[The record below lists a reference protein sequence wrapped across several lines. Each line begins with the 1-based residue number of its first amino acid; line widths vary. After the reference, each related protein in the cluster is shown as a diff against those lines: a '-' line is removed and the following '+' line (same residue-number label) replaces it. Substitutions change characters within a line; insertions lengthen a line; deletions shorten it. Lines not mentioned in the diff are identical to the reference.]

1 MWVDSGWT
9 WRSGCKRT
17 TQHTH
22 MHAHTQSFSPQTKG
36 ERKSYR
42 RADEHKWSSFV
53 LLPVGLLILLS
64 FRVLTGDRVEY
75 RGCM

>member
-17 TQHTH
+17 NTH

-36 ERKSYR
+36 QGYR
-42 RADEHKWSSFV
+42 RADENKWSSFV
-53 LLPVGLLILLS
+53 LLPVGLLLIIKLPCVDRRQG
-64 FRVLTGDRVEY
+64 RVSRMYVDVD
-75 RGCM
+75 